1 MLEEIAADGAIA
13 RRVLM
18 LGGRQPAGR
27 QPARGGAV
35 MVGPYV
41 LFSLRLCFKCYRG
54 ERTSASRARKR
65 SSISSKLAAK
75 SAIEPDHVARG
86 CVPVP
91 T

>member
-1 MLEEIAADGAIA
+1 MPEEIAADGAIA

-18 LGGRQPAGR
+18 LGGR